1 MSNQQKILSEECCT
15 SCVVWSHNFKVIKC
29 QVKSS
34 VDKTFNR
41 PFPSA
46 LGPLQ
51 QNELKCSAFDI
62 EIIFHPTYFHKKGC
76 ALGLILKVRV
86 FGTQK
91 RPISAIY
98 LFIYSYISVVR
109 VLQFP
114 PEGWLRM
121 SIGHCGIT
129 WVTIRPNGRV
139 SLKCMGDTGHIAP
152 ENLSSWTEKYMFTKR
167 WRMSC
172 MLYAGNL
179 YFMDTIHYLI
189 YAINLSF
196 NAKLIHVQN

>member
-1 MSNQQKILSEECCT
+1 MLRKLIFT
-15 SCVVWSHNFKVIKC
+15 RKVVHLASFWKWGFL
-29 QVKSS
+29 
-34 VDKTFNR
+34 
-41 PFPSA
+41 A
-46 LGPLQ
+46 LESGQFLQ
-51 QNELKCSAFDI
+51 F
-62 EIIFHPTYFHKKGC
+62 
-76 ALGLILKVRV
+76 
-86 FGTQK
+86 
-91 RPISAIY
+91 
-98 LFIYSYISVVR
+98 FIYSYISVVR

-152 ENLSSWTEKYMFTKR
+152 ENLSSWMEKYMFTKQ
-167 WRMSC
+167 WIMSC

-189 YAINLSF
+189 YTINLSF
-196 NAKLIHVQN
+196 NAKLIHYRINITLFLSPVFSSLNNTEKTRE